1 VAVELYLGR
10 LDADGEFTDGVA
22 PQMLPVSRANSG
34 RYIFE
39 AKAVDCCTSGLH
51 GYTVRILPCHRDLTV
66 PFLPALITWAEPQ

>member
-10 LDADGEFTDGVA
+10 LDADGEFREAVA
-22 PQMLPVSRANSG
+22 TQMLPIDRDDTGNCV
-34 RYIFE
+34 FE
-39 AKAVDCCTSGLH
+39 AKAVACSKSGIH